1 MRSGDLTSIAR
12 RARWAVA
19 AFFLVNG
26 FIVGSW
32 APQIPVF
39 LTRLEISEFTLGLLI
54 LGFGLG
60 ALGAMPYAGYL
71 LTRYASTVVVKVFA
85 AAAVFGLPL
94 VALAPGV
101 PTAAIAMVLFGGVV
115 GGMDVAMNANA
126 VAVER
131 RLGRA
136 IMSSSHGF
144 WSLGGFAGGAAG
156 GIVIQTVG
164 HLGHALAVGLISAI
178 VLAIAQ
184 SHIAGE
190 DKPAPRAEG
199 TRLSLPRSPVLYLVG
214 VVALFSMIPEGAV
227 LDWSALYLRQE
238 LGAGIAT
245 AGFAFALFSGAM
257 ALMRFAGDGIRN
269 RYGAVTTM
277 RVSSL
282 IAAAGILAG
291 GLAPWASLAI
301 LAFGIAGLGVANMVP
316 IAFSAAGN
324 QPGLSPGAGM
334 SVVTTM
340 GYSGIL
346 LAPSGIGFVA
356 QQVGLAP
363 VFIALSLLLLVVC
376 ALSPLVASADFRP
389 AQAPAE

>member
-1 MRSGDLTSIAR
+1 
-12 RARWAVA
+12 
-19 AFFLVNG
+19 
-26 FIVGSW
+26 
-32 APQIPVF
+32 
-39 LTRLEISEFTLGLLI
+39 
-54 LGFGLG
+54 
-60 ALGAMPYAGYL
+60 
-71 LTRYASTVVVKVFA
+71 
-85 AAAVFGLPL
+85 
-94 VALAPGV
+94 
-101 PTAAIAMVLFGGVV
+101 
-115 GGMDVAMNANA
+115 
-126 VAVER
+126 
-131 RLGRA
+131 
-136 IMSSSHGF
+136 
-144 WSLGGFAGGAAG
+144 
-156 GIVIQTVG
+156 
-164 HLGHALAVGLISAI
+164 
-178 VLAIAQ
+178 
-184 SHIAGE
+184 
-190 DKPAPRAEG
+190 
-199 TRLSLPRSPVLYLVG
+199 
-214 VVALFSMIPEGAV
+214 
-227 LDWSALYLRQE
+227 
-238 LGAGIAT
+238 
-245 AGFAFALFSGAM
+245 M